1 MMFFLIIDLNQITL
15 PYLSILYIYCYCYC
29 NLLLLDQRNKELQ
42 QFIAPLSNLTLNWL
56 P

>member
-1 MMFFLIIDLNQITL
+1 MRFFSSLILESNHPT
-15 PYLSILYIYCYCYC
+15 LSIYPIYLL
-29 NLLLLDQRNKELQ
+29 LLLLDQRNKELQ